1 MTVDMAGG
9 FDYALAITSKE
20 VSPMEIQPKA
30 APRRTDRRKPV
41 YVDHRWRPV
50 INLQDSPVKVNNGND
65 ANNKNTV
72 EDLS

>member
-1 MTVDMAGG
+1 
-9 FDYALAITSKE
+9 
-20 VSPMEIQPKA
+20 MEIQPLP
-30 APRRTDRRKPV
+30 APRRATRRKPV
-41 YVDHRWRPV
+41 YADGNWRPA